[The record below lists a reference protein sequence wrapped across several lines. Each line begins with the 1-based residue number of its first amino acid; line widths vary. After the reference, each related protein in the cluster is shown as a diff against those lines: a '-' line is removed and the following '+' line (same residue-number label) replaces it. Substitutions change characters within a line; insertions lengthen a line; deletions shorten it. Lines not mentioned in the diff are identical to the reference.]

1 MCIVVVAVQRLSSVL
16 LFCDPMD
23 CSTPGI
29 PVLYHLPELAQIHVH
44 CVSDAIQPFPSVGP
58 FSSRPQSF
66 PESGSFLMSQLF
78 ASGGQSIGASAS
90 VLPMNIQD

>member
-44 CVSDAIQPFPSVGP
+44 CVSDAIQLSHPLLSPSPPV
-58 FSSRPQSF
+58 FN
-66 PESGSFLMSQLF
+66 LSQHE
-78 ASGGQSIGASAS
+78 GI
-90 VLPMNIQD
+90 IQ